1 MNRYIM
7 GMKAKAAIIFLTM
20 LSSSEK
26 IAPGYDG
33 DWWDLRGYCIA
44 RDTRLPIF
52 GKLKRDL
59 KPFQERLKERI
70 N

>member
-26 IAPGYDG
+26 YTVPYNMADVLVRETCVGVFLDFSSPMKD
-33 DWWDLRGYCIA
+33 RS
-44 RDTRLPIF
+44 
-52 GKLKRDL
+52 
-59 KPFQERLKERI
+59 ERLKERV